1 MNAKKCKMLRRIAK
15 GIVAKVQESKPEAGD
30 LFETTYTERKER
42 RKIMLNAEGKPV
54 EISVGTVSVNPH
66 CFRGTY
72 KGLKAANR

>member
-15 GIVAKVQESKPEAGD
+15 GIVAKVQDSKTEAGD
-30 LFETTYTERKER
+30 LFETTYTEQQER
-42 RKIMLNAEGKPV
+42 RKIMKNAEGRLQV
-54 EISVGTVSVNPH
+54 SIGTISVNPH